1 MVCASEGAPA
11 ARRVDSKER
20 LAKIYGLPNLPRVL
34 PRPHILSYA
43 GIAPSLASPLVHAGT
58 EAALLGRVTL
68 GRNAWLGA
76 LSVIRADGHF
86 IRIGEEFR
94 LGSRA
99 TLHINHEIYPCVVG
113 DRVAVGAN
121 ACVHACTVGS
131 DVVIGEG
138 VVILD
143 GAVVEDNV
151 VLDPGA
157 TVFPNKRVPGG
168 FRYAGSPAKLVGR
181 LETGEVAARRAA
193 TMGAPGTEEGAHRLR
208 GVPAASDIHPSVFI
222 ACTASVRGR
231 LLAAEDASI
240 WYSNDFDAG
249 SATISI
255 GARTNIQDNTTIR
268 CVTQQ
273 GVSIGHSCVVG
284 HNVTIHDCV
293 IGNETLIGIGSW
305 VAPGTRIGDRVL
317 LAAAARTT
325 PGQVLEGGWMYAG
338 NPARKFASLDDA
350 KLALTELIV
359 TQYCQYARD
368 FTALE
373 RDALGARQR
382 PR

>member
-1 MVCASEGAPA
+1 M
-11 ARRVDSKER
+11 ARRALRGRHRLHVPSQAR
-20 LAKIYGLPNLPRVL
+20 LAKIYGLPTLPCVL
-34 PRPHILSYA
+34 PRPHILPYA
-43 GIAPSLASPLVHAGT
+43 GIAPSLASPLLYAGT
-58 EAALLGRVTL
+58 GAALLGRVTL

-86 IRIGEEFR
+86 IRVGDAFR
-94 LGSRA
+94 LGTRA

-138 VVILD
+138 AVILD
-143 GAVVEDNV
+143 GAVLEDNI

-168 FRYAGSPAKLVGR
+168 FRYAGSPAKPVAR

-193 TMGAPGTEEGAHRLR
+193 TIGAPGTDDGPPWLPE
-208 GVPAASDIHPSVFI
+208 VPAAACDIHPSVFI
-222 ACTASVRGR
+222 AGTASVRGR

-240 WYSNDFDAG
+240 WYSNEFDAG
-249 SATISI
+249 SGTISI

-268 CVTQQ
+268 CATQQ
-273 GVSIGHSCVVG
+273 GVSIGHSCAVG
-284 HNVTIHDCV
+284 HNVTIQDCV

-305 VAPGTRIGDRVL
+305 VAPGTHVGDRVL

-338 NPARKFASLDDA
+338 HPARKFALLDHA
-350 KLALTELIV
+350 KVALTALIV

-373 RDALGARQR
+373 RDALGAR
-382 PR
+382 